1 MNTQAT
7 LPLKSVTNPITLSQC
22 SAPAV
27 PLMTLADPALNVM
40 TDFTSTP
47 AFSIGHNEQIDH
59 ALLYMKA
66 VGIRLLFVL
75 DNDGSLIGLVTSSDI
90 QGEKPMLYLQSI
102 DCNHMTCARS
112 DVLVKNVMTPVSH
125 WEVIDYADVEKAQIS
140 QIIAAFTATGM
151 KHLVVIGS
159 SEKCPESIVRG
170 IFSASRVEQATSM
183 QLDIVKTAK
192 NFAEIKH
199 AITHS

>member
-7 LPLKSVTNPITLSQC
+7 LPLKSVTNPITLPQC
-22 SAPAV
+22 SAPV
-27 PLMTLADPALNVM
+27 VQRMTPADPALNVM

-47 AFSIGHNEQIDH
+47 VFSIGHNEQIDH

-66 VGIRLLFVL
+66 VGVRLLFVL

-102 DCNHMTCARS
+102 DCNRMTCARS
-112 DVLVKNVMTPVSH
+112 DVLVENVMTSVSH
-125 WEVIDYADVEKAQIS
+125 WEVIDYTDVKKAQIS
-140 QIIAAFTATGM
+140 QIIAAFKATGM
-151 KHLVVIGS
+151 RHLVVIGN

-183 QLDIVKTAK
+183 QLDIVNTAN

>member
-1 MNTQAT
+1 
-7 LPLKSVTNPITLSQC
+7 
-22 SAPAV
+22 
-27 PLMTLADPALNVM
+27 
-40 TDFTSTP
+40 
-47 AFSIGHNEQIDH
+47 
-59 ALLYMKA
+59 
-66 VGIRLLFVL
+66 
-75 DNDGSLIGLVTSSDI
+75 
-90 QGEKPMLYLQSI
+90 
-102 DCNHMTCARS
+102 
-112 DVLVKNVMTPVSH
+112 MTPVSH